1 MQSNNSLLSTIT
13 SNGLR
18 FMMATTPEK
27 NLWSLITKWSDDSA
41 SWKTNVRRQLALVT
55 SATRTLEQRGLLMTT
70 KVLKGTRGL
79 FKVLKAQTYT

>member
-18 FMMATTPEK
+18 FMIATTIEK

-41 SWKTNVRRQLALVT
+41 SWKTNVRRHLTLVTFATLAL
-55 SATRTLEQRGLLMTT
+55 EQGGRGLLMTK
-70 KVLKGTRGL
+70 KVLKRTRGL
-79 FKVLKAQTYT
+79 YK

>member
-18 FMMATTPEK
+18 FMIATTIEK
-27 NLWSLITKWSDDSA
+27 NLWSLITKWNDDSA

-55 SATRTLEQRGLLMTT
+55 FATLALEQGGRGLLMTK
-70 KVLKGTRGL
+70 KVLKRKRGL
-79 FKVLKAQTYT
+79 YK

>member
-18 FMMATTPEK
+18 FMIATTIEK

-55 SATRTLEQRGLLMTT
+55 FATLALEQGGEGVTDDE
-70 KVLKGTRGL
+70 KGAKTHTWTL
-79 FKVLKAQTYT
+79 